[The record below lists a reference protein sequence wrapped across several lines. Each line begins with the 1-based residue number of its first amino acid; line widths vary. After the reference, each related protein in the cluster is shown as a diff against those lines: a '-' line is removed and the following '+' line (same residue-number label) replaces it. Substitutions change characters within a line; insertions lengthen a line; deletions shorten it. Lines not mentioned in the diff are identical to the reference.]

1 MASRLRLLILGAPG
15 SGKGTISSRIVNEF
29 KLKHLSSGDV
39 LRDNI
44 NRKTEI
50 GAKVKQLVA
59 TGKFV
64 PDDLITK
71 IVLNELNQLT
81 YSSWLLDG
89 FPRTLTQAKKLDDA
103 KLGLDRVI
111 NLNVPFEVIINRLKH
126 RWVHPASG
134 RVYNLEFNPPKV
146 AGKDDVTGE
155 ALVQRADDQE
165 DVVLRRLK
173 EYESQTKPIIDYY
186 SNKNLVDIH
195 GEYI

>member
-29 KLKHLSSGDV
+29 KLQHLSSGDV

-50 GAKVKQLVA
+50 GAQVKQLVA
-59 TGKFV
+59 SGKFV

-71 IVLNELNQLT
+71 IVLNELKQLSF
-81 YSSWLLDG
+81 SSWLLDG
-89 FPRTLTQAKKLDDA
+89 FPRTLAQAKTLTKA
-103 KLGLDRVI
+103 NLGLDRVI
-111 NLNVPFEVIINRLKH
+111 NLNVPFDVIINRLKH

-146 AGKDDVTGE
+146 AV
-155 ALVQRADDQE
+155 
-165 DVVLRRLK
+165 
-173 EYESQTKPIIDYY
+173 SWTK
-186 SNKNLVDIH
+186 
-195 GEYI
+195 

>member
-15 SGKGTISSRIVNEF
+15 SGKGTISSRVVNEF
-29 KLKHLSSGDV
+29 RLNHLSSGDV
-39 LRDNI
+39 LRNNI

-50 GAKVKQLVA
+50 GLKVKGLVA
-59 TGKFV
+59 SGKFV

-71 IVLNELNQLT
+71 IVLNELKQLS

-89 FPRTLTQAKKLDDA
+89 FPRTLNQAKALSEENV
-103 KLGLDRVI
+103 GIDRVI

-146 AGKDDVTGE
+146 TV
-155 ALVQRADDQE
+155 
-165 DVVLRRLK
+165 
-173 EYESQTKPIIDYY
+173 S
-186 SNKNLVDIH
+186 
-195 GEYI
+195 